1 VSGRAYGTGCRPA
14 QLRLTL
20 GPTVS
25 EATQQ
30 DTAVLVLTNASA
42 AGCDLRG
49 YPRVALSGRGGTLLP
64 FSYRRGGDQM
74 LTGAAPAL
82 VPLRP
87 GGGAYFAINKV
98 TCAGHESDVARR
110 IQVIPPG
117 GHRALSHAVRRF
129 PTLGYCEAGDP
140 GHTIDLTPIE
150 PSLRDLAQPA
160 LTKRAGRPLVTWRLR
175 ANPLVGQAWHV
186 SCPLGAG
193 QGPPCRCAQVRYYVH
208 EVGDI
213 PQPDGVVGAAG
224 GQGLAVWAERH

>member
-1 VSGRAYGTGCRPA
+1 VPGRAYGTGCWPA
-14 QLRLTL
+14 QLRLAL
-20 GPTVS
+20 GPRVS

-49 YPRVALSGRGGTLLP
+49 YPRVALSGSGGALLP

-98 TCAGHESDVARR
+98 TCAMHESDVARR

-117 GHRALSHAVRRF
+117 GHRALSYAVRRF
-129 PTLGYCEAGDP
+129 PTLGYCQAGDP

-160 LTKRAGRPLVTWRLR
+160 LTKRAGRPLPSATARR
-175 ANPLVGQAWHV
+175 GAVG
-186 SCPLGAG
+186 LGMRG
-193 QGPPCRCAQVRYYVH
+193 T
-208 EVGDI
+208 E
-213 PQPDGVVGAAG
+213 
-224 GQGLAVWAERH
+224 